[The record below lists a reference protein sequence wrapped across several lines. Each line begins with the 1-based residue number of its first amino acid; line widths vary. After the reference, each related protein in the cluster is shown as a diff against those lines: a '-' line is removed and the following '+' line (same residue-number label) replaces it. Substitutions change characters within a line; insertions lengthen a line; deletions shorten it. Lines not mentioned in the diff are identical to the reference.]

1 MRIYILLSRRAVKR
15 MRGALITVS
24 LLDLIAVKAI
34 VRATLQGTLGT
45 ACAGGWQAVEL
56 ANNYGNIGR

>member
-1 MRIYILLSRRAVKR
+1 